1 MIQQKLN
8 LYIIKVYQTNYHSVG
23 MKVQQHQ
30 FGLTDIKAAIHLDK
44 IRIRQYCV
52 RHDDGVAIYDT
63 LKYNTESSK
72 NVKNFYL
79 DPKSKLGWCMIP
91 KVKLFYS

>member
-1 MIQQKLN
+1 
-8 LYIIKVYQTNYHSVG
+8 

-63 LKYNTESSK
+63 LKYNIESSK

-79 DPKSKLGWCMIP
+79 DPKSKLGWCVIP
-91 KVKLFYS
+91 KVNCIHKNISITNFPSEKKKFNLISHYRT